1 MTVPKHLEEA
11 VGRLKAA
18 SQLIEGIREQPPTHA
33 NLAAW
38 LAALTDFAMAQ
49 ADIQAFG
56 NESVH
61 EKLHQ
66 LADAMQLKLG

>member
-18 SQLIEGIREQPPTHA
+18 SRQIERIRTRPHKPA
-33 NLAAW
+33 NIAEW
-38 LAALTDFAMAQ
+38 LAALTDFAIAQ
-49 ADIQAFG
+49 SDVQAFN

-66 LADAMQLKLG
+66 LADAMRLKLK